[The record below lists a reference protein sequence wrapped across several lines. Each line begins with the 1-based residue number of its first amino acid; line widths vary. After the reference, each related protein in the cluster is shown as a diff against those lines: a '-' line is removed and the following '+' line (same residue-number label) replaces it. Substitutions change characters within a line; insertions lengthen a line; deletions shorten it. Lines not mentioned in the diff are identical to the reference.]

1 MSVGRRGLKE
11 RVRLIIAA
19 PVTRKSALAG
29 LVLMLGIL
37 VSCTFTGGVNLTG
50 TEALEA
56 LTDSIQYEDSKVS
69 FTIPEGYAPASD
81 WEIRVYGRLPWATAS

>member
-1 MSVGRRGLKE
+1 
-11 RVRLIIAA
+11 
-19 PVTRKSALAG
+19 
-29 LVLMLGIL
+29 MLGIL

-81 WEIRVYGRLPWATAS
+81 WEIRVYGRAAMGDSLSLIHI

>member
-1 MSVGRRGLKE
+1 M
-11 RVRLIIAA
+11 
-19 PVTRKSALAG
+19 
-29 LVLMLGIL
+29 
-37 VSCTFTGGVNLTG
+37 NLTG

-81 WEIRVYGRLPWATAS
+81 WEIRVYGRLPWATAL